1 MSGINRQITLDV
13 RHIAKHLPGT
23 PQMQRLLR
31 KGIAAHVFNDENTM
45 NQVAQCIIEEGE
57 FIGTVRDYERYG
69 MFFTEPIGYRISQD
83 GSSIP
88 LYYGEIKI
96 NADNQY
102 HVIPRTRPSEE

>member
-1 MSGINRQITLDV
+1 
-13 RHIAKHLPGT
+13 
-23 PQMQRLLR
+23 
-31 KGIAAHVFNDENTM
+31 M
-45 NQVAQCIIEEGE
+45 NHVAQCIIEEGE
-57 FIGTVRDYERYG
+57 FISTVRDYERYG

-83 GSSIP
+83 GSNIP